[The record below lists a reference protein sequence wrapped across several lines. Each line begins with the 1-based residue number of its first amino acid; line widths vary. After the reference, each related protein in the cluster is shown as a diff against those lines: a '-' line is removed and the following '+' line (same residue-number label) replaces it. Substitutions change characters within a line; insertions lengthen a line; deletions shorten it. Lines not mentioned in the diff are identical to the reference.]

1 MSPNH
6 EVFADY
12 PQLLAEVKELIRQ
25 SQYQALKAVNTHL
38 IQLYWQVGARIVERQ
53 QAEGWGKGVVEQL
66 AEDIRNEFPGTAG
79 FSARN
84 IWNMRS
90 FYLTYQGHPI
100 LQPLVAEIAWSH
112 NLIIMEKCKDDQER
126 EFYMKMAR
134 KFGWTK
140 NVLALQIA
148 NRSYEKYLLN
158 QTNFEKT
165 LPEKYRN
172 QAKLAVKDEYSFGF
186 LELADKHAE
195 HELEEALVSNI
206 RKFLLEMGGYY
217 TFLGNQYRIEVEG
230 EEYFID
236 LLLYHRKL
244 RCLVALE
251 LKVGEFKPEY
261 AGKMQFYLSLLNDK
275 VKLEEETPSI
285 GIIICRTKK
294 RLVVEY
300 ALKDSN
306 QPIGVSSY
314 TLQGEL
320 PQALQK
326 LIPSPEE
333 IQQKLQ
339 ALDL

>member
-1 MSPNH
+1 M
-6 EVFADY
+6 D
-12 PQLLAEVKELIRQ
+12 
-25 SQYQALKAVNTHL
+25 T
-38 IQLYWQVGARIVERQ
+38 
-53 QAEGWGKGVVEQL
+53 
-66 AEDIRNEFPGTAG
+66 
-79 FSARN
+79 
-84 IWNMRS
+84 
-90 FYLTYQGHPI
+90 
-100 LQPLVAEIAWSH
+100 
-112 NLIIMEKCKDDQER
+112 
-126 EFYMKMAR
+126 
-134 KFGWTK
+134 
-140 NVLALQIA
+140 NVLALQIS

-172 QAKLAVKDEYSFGF
+172 QAKLAVRDEYSFGF
-186 LELADKHAE
+186 LELADQHAE

-217 TFLGNQYRIEVEG
+217 AFLGNQYRIEVEG

-275 VKLEEETPSI
+275 VKLEEENPSI

-314 TLQGEL
+314 TIQDEL
-320 PQALQK
+320 PKALEK
-326 LIPSPEE
+326 LLPSPEE
-333 IQQKLQ
+333 ILRKLQ